1 MPRILTVCAIGTALA
16 ALAAGG
22 CQTPASL
29 KITPEEMELD
39 GAGTTAKIVVTVLDE
54 DGAPIEEGVDIVFFS
69 TDQEHFK
76 LNTTNGEVTA
86 QASGEGYV
94 EVEVVGTEI
103 KVEVPVRVKIASSL
117 NVSHP
122 QKRLRLWTGQVKD
135 DVWSEVYSEK
145 GATIIGFKPEW
156 TSEDPSVVSVE
167 PVHPERRQSW
177 VKLVGKKSGK
187 TNIFTCFRG
196 ICETIVINVYD
207 EDEEVDLAGNRIA
220 KEAKEKAEK
229 AKKRKEKNTKKIKF

>member
-1 MPRILTVCAIGTALA
+1 MLRTTIGTAIGVALATLLA
-16 ALAAGG
+16 AG

-29 KITPEEMELD
+29 EINPEEVVLD
-39 GAGTTAKIVVTVLDE
+39 GAGTTAKIQVKVLDE
-54 DGAPIEEGVDIVFFS
+54 EGNPIEEGVDVVFFS
-69 TDQEHFK
+69 TDTEHFK

-86 QASGEGYV
+86 QASGEGFV
-94 EVEVVGTEI
+94 EIEVVGTEI
-103 KVEVPVRVKIASSL
+103 KVDVPVRVKIASSL

-122 QKRLRLWTGQVKD
+122 QKRLRLWTGQVKE

-145 GATIIGFKPEW
+145 GATIIGFKPDW
-156 TSEDPSVVSVE
+156 KTEDPSVVTVE
-167 PVHPERRQSW
+167 PINPERRQSW
-177 VKLVGKKSGK
+177 VKLVGMKSGK

-229 AKKRKEKNTKKIKF
+229 AKKKKEKNTKKIKF

>member
-1 MPRILTVCAIGTALA
+1 MTRYLTGSAIASVLA
-16 ALAAGG
+16 ALIACG
-22 CQTPASL
+22 CQTPTSL
-29 KITPEEMELD
+29 EITPDNVVID
-39 GAGTTAKIVVTVLDE
+39 GAGTTAKIDVKVLDQDGKPIE
-54 DGAPIEEGVDIVFFS
+54 DGVDVVFFS
-69 TDQEHFK
+69 EDKEHFK
-76 LNTTNGEVTA
+76 LNTTNGEVTG
-86 QASGEGYV
+86 QASGEGIV

-103 KVEVPVRVKIASSL
+103 EVDVPVRVKIAASI

-122 QKRLRLWTGQVKD
+122 QLRLRLWTGQVKE

-145 GATIIGFKPEW
+145 GATIEGFKPDW
-156 TSEDPSVVSVE
+156 KSEDPSVVTVE
-167 PVHPERRQSW
+167 PIHPERRQSW
-177 VKLVGKKSGK
+177 VKLVGVKSGK

-229 AKKRKEKNTKKIKF
+229 EKKKKEKNTKKIKF